1 MHLFITRS
9 YLISV
14 YTVYYSYLNVI
25 GDRRMQNR
33 DKRMRGIIF
42 VLLGASFWGIGG
54 TASGYLFQNAGVNI
68 NWFVSA
74 RLIISGIL
82 LLGVQMILTGKQTI
96 FTIWKDSKR
105 RSALIVFSLFGML
118 LVQYSYMASINA
130 GNAAVATLL
139 QYLAPIYI
147 IIWLIFKGHQKLQV
161 SDVGAILLTIVGTL
175 LLLTNG
181 SFKELAVSSTAL
193 IWGIISGISL
203 AFYTLYARKLLDFYS
218 SVTVV
223 GWAMIIAGVCMNFI
237 HPIWAVEHDWS
248 FTTVIILSFTIL
260 FGTTLAFWMVIKSLE
275 YLEAKE
281 TTLLGTV
288 EPLMA
293 VVSSILWLHLPFG
306 IWQVIGMLLI
316 LVLVLY
322 LSLVKK

>member
-1 MHLFITRS
+1 MKDKNNRIT
-9 YLISV
+9 
-14 YTVYYSYLNVI
+14 
-25 GDRRMQNR
+25 
-33 DKRMRGIIF
+33 GIIF

-54 TASGYLFQNAGVNI
+54 TASDYLFQQAGVNI

-74 RLIISGIL
+74 RLIISGLL
-82 LLGVQMILTGKQTI
+82 LLGVQMLLTGNRAI

-105 RSALIVFSLFGML
+105 RSALIIFSLFGML
-118 LVQYSYMASINA
+118 LVQYSYMASIDA

-147 IIWLIFKGHQKLQV
+147 VIWLIFRGYQKLQV
-161 SDVGAILLTIVGTL
+161 SDVMAILLTIIGTL

-181 SFKELAVSSTAL
+181 SFKGLAVSSTAL
-193 IWGIISGISL
+193 ILGIISGISL

-223 GWAMIIAGVCMNFI
+223 GWAMIIAGVCMNFV
-237 HPIWAVEHDWS
+237 HPIWAVEHDWTL
-248 FTTVIILSFTIL
+248 TTIGVLFFTII
-260 FGTTLAFWMVIKSLE
+260 FGTTLAFWMVVKSLE

-288 EPLMA
+288 EPFMA
-293 VVSSILWLHLPFG
+293 VVSSIIWLHLPFG
-306 IWQVIGMLLI
+306 IWQIVGMLLI

-322 LSLVKK
+322 LSLAKK